1 MQKKFFHNHMP
12 DNENLKIQKTSP
24 VINISKKNRVD
35 INKLL
40 NRVKIDKQNQNK
52 KKIIFLSFGILLIG
66 LMGIF
71 ITLV

>member
-40 NRVKIDKQNQNK
+40 NRVKIDQQNQNK

>member
-52 KKIIFLSFGILLIG
+52 RKIIFLSFGILLIG